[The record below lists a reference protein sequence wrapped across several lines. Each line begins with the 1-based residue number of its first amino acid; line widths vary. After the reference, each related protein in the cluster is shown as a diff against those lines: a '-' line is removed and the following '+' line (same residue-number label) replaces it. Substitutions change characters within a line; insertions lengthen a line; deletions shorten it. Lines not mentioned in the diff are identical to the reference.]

1 MNIEKYMVE
10 TTKALLKEKNKVMF
24 WNYEDSFVIS
34 NDGYFA
40 IVVPREKFIFNAES
54 LGTFTGKLSPNWE
67 CHEMR
72 YTNNCEQYGKK
83 LFRVLESVSGK
94 WKTLIDEKFLKY
106 FDMNTNI
113 KFYQSYEKAAV
124 VVTEFGKLC
133 AIIMPFVKKKLNVE
147 I

>member
-54 LGTFTGKLSPNWE
+54 L
-67 CHEMR
+67 
-72 YTNNCEQYGKK
+72 
-83 LFRVLESVSGK
+83 
-94 WKTLIDEKFLKY
+94 
-106 FDMNTNI
+106 
-113 KFYQSYEKAAV
+113 
-124 VVTEFGKLC
+124 
-133 AIIMPFVKKKLNVE
+133 
-147 I
+147 